1 VSPSSAR
8 TVITFASAARRYW
21 FGVFPI
27 VQSELHRLR
36 KRARRIPDPVLRALA
51 LDAQQHKWDC
61 LEGAA
66 AFATFVA
73 RGQRARLARLF
84 VDLQALL
91 DYADT
96 LMEQPS
102 NTPVANARRLH
113 NAFATALHHDLPRHD
128 YYQHNARK
136 EDGGYLVGLVDSCR
150 ASICTL
156 PSYAVVA
163 DVVMHHAGRMT
174 FYQSEVNLATKRD
187 YPSLMRWASRQPA
200 GAMLNWWEIGAA
212 CGSSL
217 AVFAHIA
224 AASDPRLM
232 PCEVDAIEAL
242 YWPWAAALHILL
254 DSLIDRAEDR
264 ETHQHNLID
273 HYSSQEE
280 MTERLAFLA
289 SETAMRADEVPPG
302 HRLILAGMVALYLSD
317 EQAWTAFARPATER
331 ILAATDTLAKPAL
344 ILLRARRLAL
354 RAGRELL
361 APSPER

>member
-1 VSPSSAR
+1 
-8 TVITFASAARRYW
+8 VIAFASAARRYW

-27 VQSELHRLR
+27 VQSELRRLR
-36 KRARRIPDPVLRALA
+36 KRARRIPDPALRALA
-51 LDAQQHKWDC
+51 LDAQQHKWAC

-73 RGQRARLARLF
+73 RGQRARLARLLI
-84 VDLQALL
+84 DLQALL

-96 LMEQPS
+96 LMEQPNS
-102 NTPVANARRLH
+102 APAANARRLH
-113 NAFATALHHDLPRHD
+113 NAFETALQPGLPHYD
-128 YYQHNARK
+128 YYEHQVRQ

-150 ASICTL
+150 ASIRTL
-156 PSYAVVA
+156 PSYPAIA
-163 DVVMHHAGRMT
+163 DVVMNHAGRMI
-174 FYQSEVNLATKRD
+174 FYQSQVNLATGCD
-187 YPSLMRWASRQPA
+187 YPALMRWAGMQPA
-200 GAMLNWWEIGAA
+200 GAALNWWEIGAA

-224 AASDPRLM
+224 AAADPRLTRG
-232 PCEVDAIEAL
+232 EVDAIEAL
-242 YWPWAAALHILL
+242 YWPWAEALHIML

-289 SETAMRADEVPPG
+289 SETATRADEVPPR

-317 EQAWTAFARPATER
+317 DQAWTAFARPATER
-331 ILAATDTLAKPAL
+331 ILAATGTLAKPAL
-344 ILLRARRLAL
+344 LLLRARRLVL
-354 RAGRELL
+354 RARREPL
-361 APSPER
+361 APSPGR